1 MEQDGH
7 ISHAEESG
15 TADTTPGIP
24 EPLVI
29 GRRPMLRSEP
39 GTLPKVADRRP
50 DTELDGA
57 DLPGLTVRSVSIRG
71 DAHRYYGTVRQD
83 AMGLWQVGDDR
94 LLACVADGVG
104 SKELSHV
111 GAVTACKAAYEN
123 FADFLEG
130 EDLKVAADHLFD
142 NIGNDIRREAH
153 ARGLEPGELST
164 TLLAA
169 VVEGNADTHRVTL
182 LRVGDCSAFHLRQG
196 VWMSCFPEDEDDPE
210 QLATSITRALPRD
223 VGPVDVAATILNPG
237 EMLLLCTDGLSR
249 PMRGEQVR
257 AQLAEW
263 WSAPAPPSLPEFLW
277 QLSFRVK
284 THDDDRT
291 AICLWRT

>member
-1 MEQDGH
+1 MD
-7 ISHAEESG
+7 HADEPG

-29 GRRPMLRSEP
+29 GRRPMLRSDP
-39 GTLPKVADRRP
+39 GALPQVADRRP
-50 DTELDGA
+50 DTEVDGA
-57 DLPGLTVRSVSIRG
+57 DLPGLTVRAASIRG

-83 AMGLWQVGDDR
+83 AMGLWQIGDDR

-123 FADFLEG
+123 LAGFLEG
-130 EDLKVAADHLFD
+130 EDLKVAADHLFE
-142 NIGNDIRREAH
+142 NIGNDIRKEAH

-164 TLLAA
+164 TFLAA
-169 VVEGNADTHRVTL
+169 LVEGSADTPWHRVTL
-182 LRVGDCSAFHLRQG
+182 LRIGDCSVFHLRKG
-196 VWMSCFPEDEDDPE
+196 VWVSCFPDDEDDPE
-210 QLATSITRALPRD
+210 RLATSVTHALPRD
-223 VGPVDVAATILNPG
+223 VGPVGMAATILNPG
-237 EMLLLCTDGLSR
+237 EMLLLCTDGLHR

-263 WSAPAPPSLPEFLW
+263 WSKHAPPSLPEFFW